1 MTERAGIYRLLRS
14 SLIYDGFQHFIGR
27 HSSALAHFVASMHL
41 SPGATVIDIGC
52 GPGRL
57 VPYLPESVRYIG
69 FEPNSRYVETA
80 RSRYGLRGEF
90 HVGYFDSDAA
100 ARLGNV
106 DVAIVSAVLHHMSD
120 PEARALYALLRPTL
134 SQTGR
139 VVSLDC
145 VLHQGQHPVSRM
157 LAKLDRGKHVRSP
170 EEYMAIARTAFTRV
184 DGSLLLQAFPP
195 YSYWIMNASAS

>member
-27 HSSALAHFVASMHL
+27 HSVALAHFVASMHL
-41 SPGATVIDIGC
+41 SPGDTVIDIGC
-52 GPGRL
+52 GPGRV

-69 FEPNSRYVETA
+69 FEPNGRYVETA

-100 ARLGNV
+100 ARLDNV

-134 SQTGR
+134 SKTGR

-145 VLHQGQHPVSRM
+145 VLHQGQHPVVDCSPSSIAASMCDRRTNTWQLPKALSPGSMDRCCSKRSR
-157 LAKLDRGKHVRSP
+157 RIR
-170 EEYMAIARTAFTRV
+170 I
-184 DGSLLLQAFPP
+184 GS
-195 YSYWIMNASAS
+195 